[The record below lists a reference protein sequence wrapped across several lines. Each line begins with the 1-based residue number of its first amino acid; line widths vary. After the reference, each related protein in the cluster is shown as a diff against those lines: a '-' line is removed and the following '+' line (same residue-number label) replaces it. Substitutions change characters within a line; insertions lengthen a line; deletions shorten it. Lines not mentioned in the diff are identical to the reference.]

1 MDTRAKGVKNVFV
14 CGGGHQGLSM
24 AAHLALNGVTVT
36 LWNRTSK
43 NIQQVISTGVILCN
57 GVVNGMAKIEK
68 ASSNIK
74 EVVSDFVMVTTPSS
88 AHKDVARQLVPYV
101 HKDMI
106 IVLNPG
112 RTFGA
117 IDFANELKKCG
128 VTDLPHIAETQT
140 IVYTCRRGSDNQ
152 ATIFALKKKVKIAAL
167 KNSSIKLIMDK
178 MPECLKPYFKPETS
192 VGYTSFDNVGMVLH
206 CSPVLMN
213 IGWIESEKVDF
224 KYYYDGISKSVAA
237 FIQKIDDERMA
248 VARAAGYEIESVAD
262 WLRRTYR
269 VVGKDLYECIRNN
282 ESYKEIDAPPT
293 IECRY
298 ILEDVPNGLVP
309 IENLGEELKV
319 STPNITTIINLAN
332 SVLNKDFRAV
342 GRKISYSELRENS

>member
-1 MDTRAKGVKNVFV
+1 
-14 CGGGHQGLSM
+14 
-24 AAHLALNGVTVT
+24 
-36 LWNRTSK
+36 
-43 NIQQVISTGVILCN
+43 
-57 GVVNGMAKIEK
+57 
-68 ASSNIK
+68 
-74 EVVSDFVMVTTPSS
+74 
-88 AHKDVARQLVPYV
+88 
-101 HKDMI
+101 MI
-106 IVLNPG
+106 IILNPG

-128 VTDLPHIAETQT
+128 VVELPHIAETQT
-140 IVYTCRRGSDNQ
+140 IVYTCRRSSDNQ
-152 ATIFALKKKVKIAAL
+152 TTIFALKTDVKIAAL
-167 KNSSIKLIMDK
+167 KKSSLEVIMGK
-178 MPECLKPYFKPETS
+178 MPDCLKPYFKPENS

-237 FIQKIDDERMA
+237 FIQKIDNERMA
-248 VARAAGYEIESVAD
+248 VAKAAGYEIESVAE
-262 WLRRTYR
+262 WLRRTYG

-282 ESYKEIDAPPT
+282 ESYKEIDAPPK

-309 IENLGEELKV
+309 IEYLGKELRV

-332 SVLNKDFRAV
+332 SVLDRDFREE
-342 GRKISYSELRENS
+342 GRKITYAELQRNS